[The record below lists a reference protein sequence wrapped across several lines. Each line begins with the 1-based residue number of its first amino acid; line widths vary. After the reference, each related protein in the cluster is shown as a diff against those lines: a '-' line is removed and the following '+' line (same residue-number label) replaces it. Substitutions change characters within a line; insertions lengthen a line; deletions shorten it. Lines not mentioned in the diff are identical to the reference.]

1 MGKQGVKQPGG
12 GELKKKERLKDR
24 KQRRSGYSLCE
35 KGDEETENK
44 ASPCKQL

>member
-1 MGKQGVKQPGG
+1 MKQPGE
-12 GELKKKERLKDR
+12 GELEKNERLKDR

-44 ASPCKQL
+44 PLLCKQL